1 MTFSQKHVARISR
14 WFLWA
19 YWTHLPLFVAI
30 ALVRGSSPFIAG
42 ALALGAVAGPT
53 LLHLTSRGS
62 LLAALSIG
70 VAGQALS
77 AGLIHLG
84 GGMIEMHFHVF
95 VLIPLMAVFG
105 RVAVI
110 IAAAATIAVHHV
122 SFFFL
127 LPASLFN
134 YEASLWVVVLHAG
147 FVVLAA
153 GPSCFIA
160 RLIQSYVVGTGQV
173 MVGLN
178 ESSHGLAATSNE
190 LSSASDASAR
200 DARAQAAAVEEI
212 SSTLHEFSAQA
223 QQSTERLQA
232 VKGQHLAAMR
242 SALGEIQEA
251 SGEMN
256 RTMAGI
262 SESSQAITNI
272 VKTIEEIAFQ
282 TNLLAL
288 NAAVEAAR
296 AGEVGACFAV
306 VADEVR
312 SLARRARQAAQETGT
327 LVTAAAARGA
337 EGARVNAEVTQRLSS
352 VQTAF
357 QQLDGIVTEIAET
370 VGQQRS
376 GVEQISSAMQ
386 AIDKNAQSG
395 SARTQEIS
403 ATATLLREQA
413 DVLSGAIA
421 ELSRI
426 TGQRDALGSDN
437 ATPPSASPESKLS
450 LAA

>member
-1 MTFSQKHVARISR
+1 MTYEQKHVARISR

-19 YWTHLPLFVAI
+19 YWAHLPLFVGI
-30 ALVRGSSPFIAG
+30 AVMRGSSPFLA
-42 ALALGAVAGPT
+42 ATLALGAVAGPT
-53 LLHLTSRGS
+53 LLHFTSRGS
-62 LLAALSIG
+62 RLAALSIG

-105 RVAVI
+105 RISVI

-122 SFFFL
+122 SFFFF
-127 LPASLFN
+127 LPTSLFN
-134 YEASLWVVVLHAG
+134 YQASLWVVILHAV

-178 ESSHGLAATSNE
+178 ESSFGLASTSNE

-200 DARAQAAAVEEI
+200 DASAQAAAVEEI

-223 QQSTERLQA
+223 QQSTDRLNA

-242 SALGEIQEA
+242 SALGEIQQA

-256 RTMAGI
+256 RTMNGI
-262 SESSQAITNI
+262 SQSSHAITNI

-296 AGEVGACFAV
+296 AGEVGAGFAV

-312 SLARRARQAAQETGT
+312 SLARRARQAAQETAT
-327 LVTAAAARGA
+327 LVTEAASRGA
-337 EGARVNAEVTQRLSS
+337 EGARVNTEVTQRLAS
-352 VQTAF
+352 VQSAF
-357 QQLDGIVTEIAET
+357 QQLDGIVSEIAET

-376 GVEQISSAMQ
+376 GVEQISTAMQ

-403 ATATLLREQA
+403 ASATLLRNQA
-413 DVLSGAIA
+413 DVLAGAIA

-426 TGQRDALGSDN
+426 TGQREAGVTKPTS
-437 ATPPSASPESKLS
+437 SPDLKLS